1 MDLQY
6 QTVSTQYELANSFGC
21 PVSGIFKLLTELKDF
36 LKEINDLGLLLKS
49 SVLRFMGLRFLWH
62 VIQAVLIFCWIEYEH
77 LDLLKFL

>member
-6 QTVSTQYELANSFGC
+6 QTVSTQYELSNSFGC

-49 SVLRFMGLRFLWH
+49 SVLRFMGFKIFVARHTSGFNFL
-62 VIQAVLIFCWIEYEH
+62 
-77 LDLLKFL
+77 LDRI